1 MSNQQNSAQNSR
13 RDLPTNRMRI
23 RLNIWVFL
31 VMMLFVGWT
40 VYWLFKAAVID
51 SGKYKKL
58 ANETQFSTV
67 TISASR
73 GSIYDANGELL
84 ASSATVYKVFVDP
97 SLYEEYDTNK
107 RDIIISTLSS
117 ALDID
122 EQKVIDALGKTTS
135 QYEVLKSQVEQSVVD
150 EIYAFV
156 EENGI
161 RCISTVEDTK
171 RYYPQNELAASVI
184 GFTNSDGVG
193 QYGIEYQYNDELTGI
208 NGRIITATDAN
219 GDEMAYEYKKLYE
232 AENGSDL
239 YLTLDMNMQYYLE
252 KNLADVVEDQ
262 IVAERTCG
270 IIMDCNTGAILAMAT
285 VPGFDLNNPSVIYD
299 ENIQAQLDA
308 LSEED
313 YQQAYLAARELQW
326 KNKCITE
333 LYYPGSVFKVLT
345 GSMALEEK
353 VISLTDAFGCADT
366 NVSGTTFHCWKA
378 SGHGTQDFFDA
389 LANSCN
395 PAFISIS
402 SRLGARTFSDYFDA
416 FGMSSRTGIDLPFES
431 SSIYQGYE
439 GMGPVE
445 LASCSFGQTNKVT
458 PLQMITAY
466 AACING
472 GYLVEPYVVD
482 KIVDNDGNVTWQHET
497 KVIRQVISEETS
509 ATMCQALENVV
520 ETNGGS
526 NAYIKG
532 FSIGG
537 KSGTSQKQD
546 ENNAEGRDDLY
557 VASYCCFTPADDPE
571 IIMLI
576 MVDEP
581 TTGDY
586 YASIVAVPTARAIM
600 TDILPYMGYYPE
612 YTEEELLTLDIAVPS
627 LSDLS
632 TENAVLKVQGAGFN
646 YEIIGEGDSVYAQM
660 PLADSKM
667 PADGTVYIYT
677 EEGTTEQTTTMPNV
691 TGMSLYNANAA
702 LASAGINYTLTGA
715 SSNSSAT
722 VHTQS
727 VTYGEEIPKGTI
739 VELYFAIDGDSG

>member
-1 MSNQQNSAQNSR
+1 MSNK
-13 RDLPTNRMRI
+13 PTSSMVR
-23 RLNIWVFL
+23 RLNVIVFTMII
-31 VMMLFVGWT
+31 VFVFYIVGHLFAT
-40 VYWLFKAAVID
+40 AVTQSD
-51 SGKYKKL
+51 KYKRL

-67 TISASR
+67 NISASR
-73 GSIYDANGELL
+73 GSIYDTNGELL
-84 ASSATVYKVFVDP
+84 AASATVYKVFVDP
-97 SLYEEYDTNK
+97 SLYQQYDTENL
-107 RDIIISTLSS
+107 DIITSTL
-117 ALDID
+117 AQKLDI
-122 EQKVIDALGKTTS
+122 EETKVVEALGKTTS
-135 QYEVLKSQVEQSVVD
+135 QYEVLKSQVEQSTVD
-150 EIYAFV
+150 EIYEFI
-156 EENGI
+156 EENEI

-184 GFTNSDGVG
+184 GFTNGDGVG
-193 QYGIEYQYNDELTGI
+193 QYGIEYQYNDVLTGI

-232 AENGSDL
+232 AQNGSDL
-239 YLTLDMNMQYYLE
+239 YLTLDMNLQYYLE

-262 IVAERTCG
+262 IVAKRTCG

-299 ENIQAQLDA
+299 ANVQAQLD
-308 LSEED
+308 LLGED
-313 YQQAYLAARELQW
+313 EYQAAYIDARETQW

-333 LYYPGSVFKVLT
+333 IYYPGSVFKVIT
-345 GSMALEEK
+345 GSMALEERA
-353 VISLTDAFGCADT
+353 ISLTDSFSCGDT
-366 NVSGTTFHCWKA
+366 NVFGTTFHCWKA
-378 SGHGTQDFFDA
+378 SGHGTQNFFAA

-402 SRLGARTFSDYFDA
+402 NKLGALTFSNYFEA
-416 FGMSSRTGIDLPFES
+416 FGMTQRTGIDLPFEAS
-431 SSIYQGYE
+431 SLYQGYE

-472 GYLVEPYVVD
+472 GYLVTPYVVD
-482 KIVDNDGNVTWQHET
+482 KIVDSDGNITWQHET
-497 KVIRQVISEETS
+497 EIIRQVISEETS
-509 ATMCQALENVV
+509 QTMCEALENVV

-532 FSIGG
+532 YSIGG

-546 ENNAEGRDDLY
+546 ENNKYGRDDLY
-557 VASYCCFTPADDPE
+557 VASYCCFTPAYDPE

-600 TDILPYMGYYPE
+600 TDILPYLGYYPE
-612 YTEEELLTLDIAVPS
+612 YTEEELLTLDITVPS
-627 LSDLS
+627 LADLS

-646 YEIIGEGDSVYAQM
+646 YEIIGQGDAVCSQM
-660 PLADSKM
+660 PPADSKM

-677 EEGTTEQTTTMPNV
+677 EEINAEDQNVTMPNL
-691 TGMSLYNANAA
+691 TGMSLYQANAE
-702 LASAGINYTLTGA
+702 LTSIGLNYTLTGA

-727 VTYGEEIPKGTI
+727 ISYGEQIPKGTI
-739 VELYFAIDGDSG
+739 IELYFAIDGDSG

>member
-1 MSNQQNSAQNSR
+1 MA
-13 RDLPTNRMRI
+13 DKPTSPMIR
-23 RLNIWVFL
+23 RLNVVVF
-31 VMMLFVGWT
+31 
-40 VYWLFKAAVID
+40 AVIIAFVVWIVGHLFATAVTQSD
-51 SGKYKKL
+51 KYKKL

-67 TISASR
+67 NISASR
-73 GSIYDANGELL
+73 GSIFDANGELL
-84 ASSATVYKVFVDP
+84 AASATVYKVFVDP
-97 SLYEEYDTNK
+97 SLYQKYDTANL
-107 RDIIISTLSS
+107 DLITSTLSEK
-117 ALDID
+117 LDI
-122 EQKVIDALGKTTS
+122 EESKVTQALGKTSS

-150 EIYAFV
+150 EIYVFI
-156 EENGI
+156 EEYGI

-184 GFTNSDGVG
+184 GFTNGDGVG
-193 QYGIEYQYNDELTGI
+193 QYGIEFQYDDELTGI
-208 NGRIITATDAN
+208 DGRIITATDAN

-232 AENGSDL
+232 AQNGSDL
-239 YLTLDMNMQYYLE
+239 YLTLDINLQYYLE

-262 IVAERTCG
+262 IVAQRTCG

-285 VPGFDLNNPSVIYD
+285 VPGFDLNNPGVIYD
-299 ENIQAQLDA
+299 PNVQAQLDL
-308 LSEED
+308 LSDED
-313 YQQAYLAARELQW
+313 YQEAYVAAREMQW

-333 LYYPGSVFKVLT
+333 IYYPGSVFKVIT
-345 GSMALEEK
+345 GSMALEEQA
-353 VISLTDAFGCADT
+353 ISLTDAFSCGDT

-378 SGHGTQDFFDA
+378 SGHGTQNFFEA

-402 SRLGARTFSDYFDA
+402 DRLGARTFSDYFEA
-416 FGMSSRTGIDLPFES
+416 FGLTERTGIDLPFEAT
-431 SSIYQGYE
+431 SIYQGYN

-458 PLQMITAY
+458 PLQMITSY

-472 GYLVEPYVVD
+472 GYLVTPYVVD
-482 KIVDNDGNVTWQHET
+482 KIVDSDGNVTWEHET
-497 KVIRQVISEETS
+497 DVIRQVISEETS
-509 ATMCQALENVV
+509 ETMRAALENVV

-532 FSIGG
+532 YSIGG

-546 ENNAEGRDDLY
+546 ENNAQGRDDLY
-557 VASYCCFTPADDPE
+557 VASYCCFTPAYDPD

-600 TDILPYMGYYPE
+600 TDILPYLGYYPE

-627 LSDLS
+627 LADLS

-660 PLADSKM
+660 PPADSKM

-677 EEGTTEQTTTMPNV
+677 EAETTQEPVTVPDL
-691 TGMSLYNANAA
+691 TGMSLYQANAT
-702 LASAGINYTLTGA
+702 LASVGLNYTLTGA
-715 SSNSSAT
+715 SSNTSAT

-727 VTYGEEIPKGTI
+727 ISYGENVAKGSI
-739 VELYFAIDGDSG
+739 IELYFAIDGDSG